1 MEYPHK
7 WSSKTHKKKLSGWI
21 LFLHQDMAEYLVTKC
36 NQMISLSLY
45 GILKT
50 SNYHLKWHTLA
61 HDNPTEGLHSS
72 GTPPTCLHSSGS
84 ILQPT
89 LKYGDQTPPIS
100 SHCIFPN
107 SGTIISV
114 AMMTDITRAITARK
128 NTDCF
133 KDILY
138 RRVVDK
144 IILLILEHVV
154 SSERRSKTLIVFFT
168 TWKRTHQ
175 SLVVCYVYSFH
186 FSKSQNRTW

>member
-1 MEYPHK
+1 MRWTARQCHRWQWWSSPHK
-7 WSSKTHKKKLSGWI
+7 EAS
-21 LFLHQDMAEYLVTKC
+21 YLITKY

-50 SNYHLKWHTLA
+50 PNYHLKWHTFA
-61 HDNPTEGLHSS
+61 HDNPTDGLHSS

-138 RRVVDK
+138 RRAVDK
-144 IILLILEHVV
+144 IILSILEHMV

-168 TWKRTHQ
+168 TWKEIFNLCMFGWFVQFISPKVKTG
-175 SLVVCYVYSFH
+175 LDNWAP
-186 FSKSQNRTW
+186 K